1 MIKTLAFFL
10 VLVFASFYLTE
21 IMVDLPLHL
30 LAFLQWVFGYIPLA
44 VGLIVLIWFFGE

>member
-1 MIKTLAFFL
+1 MVKALVFFL

-21 IMVDLPLHL
+21 IMVYLPLNL
-30 LAFLQWVFGYIPLA
+30 LQLLQWIFGYIPLA